1 MPWGSGGRG
10 RRTWPRRSSPGTGF
24 DRAWLR
30 RGSRSRTLRALFAL
44 YIAICLGVIGW
55 FGGAY
60 LLQQRPALFA
70 AIPAMPTYYRNC
82 AAAHAAGV
90 YSISRGA
97 PGYRSALDADNDGR
111 ACEPYVGTR

>member
-1 MPWGSGGRG
+1 MQWASG
-10 RRTWPRRSSPGTGF
+10 RRGLRTPKRRWSPEVRFG
-24 DRAWLR
+24 RAWQVQGR
-30 RGSRSRTLRALFAL
+30 RGRTLRALLAL
-44 YIAICLGVIGW
+44 YIVICLGVIGW

-60 LLQQRPALFA
+60 VIQQRPALIA
-70 AIPAMPTYYRNC
+70 AIPTLPTYYRNC

-111 ACEPYVGTR
+111 ACEPYVGAR

>member
-1 MPWGSGGRG
+1 MPWGSGGRRTGARRRSAGMGFGRAWHVRG
-10 RRTWPRRSSPGTGF
+10 RRG
-24 DRAWLR
+24 RALR
-30 RGSRSRTLRALFAL
+30 TLFAL
-44 YIAICLGVIGW
+44 YIVICLGVIGW

-60 LLQQRPALFA
+60 VVQQRPALFA
-70 AIPAMPTYYRNC
+70 AIPQPPTYYRNC

-111 ACEPYVGTR
+111 ACEPYLGAP